1 MKSQLRIFHGPYN
14 VAGIGG
20 HLAEAERERGYV
32 SKFIVYKAN
41 KLIHNHD
48 ENIDFTKN
56 HLFKRFIYVPFYFF
70 WKCVFN
76 FDLFHFY
83 FGKSL
88 LMFNLDLPILRLFG
102 KKIIM
107 TYCGSEVRLVG
118 KVESKRNPYVKH
130 IQFSTSSTTKKIW
143 SSNFFII
150 QWIKWVFL
158 FQYDIPKYDT
168 RKQIM
173 MWWQNLFV
181 HKFFAYRDLYASAL
195 TVIPKE
201 KVIKDVFI
209 NNIGIASSEEL
220 KFEESK
226 QNEKVVIVHAPTNQL
241 VKGTK
246 FVESVLDKLKSEG
259 IDFEYIQ
266 IYRMPHE
273 EVMDILKHK
282 ADIVI
287 DQMLLGSFASL
298 SIEAMSFGKPV
309 ICYLMDKIEADFNG
323 ELAIY
328 NCNIDNLYEKLKE
341 LIKNRELRIKL
352 GQKGIS
358 FIQKY
363 YNKNEIVDNTIQLYQ
378 SLVSI
383 K

>member
-1 MKSQLRIFHGPYN
+1 LKSQLRIFHGPYN

-20 HLAEAERERGYV
+20 HLAEAERERGYA

-48 ENIDFTKN
+48 DNIDFTNN
-56 HLFKRFIYVPFYFF
+56 HLFKRFIHVPFYFF

-143 SSNFFII
+143 ASNFFLI
-150 QWIKWVFL
+150 QWIKWIFL

-168 RKQIM
+168 RKQMM
-173 MWWQNLFV
+173 MWWQNLFI
-181 HKFFAYRDLYASAL
+181 HKFFAYRDLYASVL

-209 NNIGIASSEEL
+209 NNIGIASSEKL
-220 KFEESK
+220 KFEEPK
-226 QNEKVVIVHAPTNQL
+226 QNEKVVIVHAPTNKL
-241 VKGTK
+241 GKGTAFIEK
-246 FVESVLDKLKSEG
+246 SLEELKKRGVE
-259 IDFEYIQ
+259 FEYLE
-266 IYRMPHE
+266 IYRMSHP
-273 EVMDILKHK
+273 EVLGLLKDK

-287 DQMLLGSFASL
+287 DQVLVGSFASL
-298 SIEAMSFGKPV
+298 AIEAMYFGKPV
-309 ICYLMDKIEADFNG
+309 VCYILKDIENEFHGD
-323 ELAIY
+323 LPIY
-328 NCNIDNLYEKLKE
+328 NSNLDNLTDNLQE
-341 LIKNRELRIKL
+341 LVVNRDLRISIGK
-352 GQKGIS
+352 KGIKYLN
-358 FIQKY
+358 KY
-363 YNKNEIVDNTIQLYQ
+363 YNKGKIIDETINIYKSLYY
-378 SLVSI
+378 
-383 K
+383 